1 VLVGSLE
8 LRDFRSYAHENL
20 ALGPGLNVLVGPNGT
35 GKTNLLEAVHVG
47 VQGFPLRSRR
57 DVTVIRLGAETARVS
72 TLGRRASGA
81 SFVTTVVVDRAEG
94 KRVTLDGK
102 PVESLDELRRAFPT
116 LAFTPDRL
124 AVVKGGPIV
133 RRTYLD
139 RMLGRV
145 MPSRATI
152 PAEYGA
158 AVAQRNAAL
167 RRVKLGVSSSPAIA
181 PWTES
186 VARLGEAL
194 DRCRAEL
201 VERFGGH
208 LAGRAERLGLP
219 ATRVVYRASTAT
231 VERLDRMLP
240 RDLDRG
246 TTGAGPHLA
255 EIDVLSGDRD
265 LRAIGS
271 QGEQRLAV
279 LALLLAEA
287 DVLLETRGEPPLLL
301 LDDVLSELDDP
312 RRLALLAGL
321 PPSCQTLLTTTSLRM
336 VPPGA
341 PAPSA
346 VIDVAPGRAVVR

>member
-1 VLVGSLE
+1 VLVSSLE

-20 ALGPGLNVLVGPNGT
+20 ALGPGLNVVVGPNGT

-47 VQGFPLRSRR
+47 VQGFPLRTRR
-57 DVTVIRLGAETARVS
+57 DASTIRLGADSVRVTAS
-72 TLGRRASGA
+72 GRRASGV
-81 SFVTTVVVDRAEG
+81 SFRTAVVVDRAGG

-102 PVESLDELRRAFPT
+102 PVETLDELRRAFPT

-124 AVVKGGPIV
+124 AVVKGGPLV

-139 RMLGRV
+139 RMTGRV
-145 MPSRATI
+145 MPSRATVA
-152 PAEYGA
+152 AEYGA

-167 RRVKLGVSSSPAIA
+167 RRVQLGVSSADAIA
-181 PWTES
+181 PWTEA
-186 VARLGEAL
+186 VVQLGEAV

-201 VERFGGH
+201 VDRLGEH
-208 LAGRAERLGLP
+208 LGARADRLGLP
-219 ATRVVYRASTAT
+219 SARVVYRPSSAT
-231 VERLDRMLP
+231 PERLESLLP
-240 RDLDRG
+240 RDLERG

-287 DVLLETRGEPPLLL
+287 DVLLETRREPPLLL
-301 LDDVLSELDDP
+301 LDDVLSELDDE
-312 RRLALLAGL
+312 RRSALLAGV
-321 PPSCQTLLTTTSLRM
+321 PTACQTVLTTTSLRM
-336 VPPGA
+336 LPPGG
-341 PAPSA
+341 PSPST
-346 VIDVAPGRAVVR
+346 VIEVSPGRAIAR